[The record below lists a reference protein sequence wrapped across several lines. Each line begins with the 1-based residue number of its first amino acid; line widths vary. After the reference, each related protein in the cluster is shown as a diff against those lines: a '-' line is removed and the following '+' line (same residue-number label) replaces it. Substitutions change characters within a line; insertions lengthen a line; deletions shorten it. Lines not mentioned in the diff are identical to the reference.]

1 MYSFGMFS
9 MVQLGQDPKIFIT
22 GNQAKDTDTQIESN
36 ESNDLLALLLLVQC
50 KEERDENVVE
60 I

>member
-1 MYSFGMFS
+1 MFS
-9 MVQLGQDPKIFIT
+9 MVQLGQDPKTFFT
-22 GNQAKDTDTQIESN
+22 GNQAKDTDTQSEGNKSN
-36 ESNDLLALLLLVQC
+36 YLLALLLLVQC

>member
-1 MYSFGMFS
+1 

-36 ESNDLLALLLLVQC
+36 ESNYLLALLLLVQC